1 MEQPKIIQYFEGKL
15 DAHNLA
21 VLKEVVHQ
29 HIKYSQVH
37 FSVVKEDEK
46 KILIKVWQN
55 KPHNGNAFPENRL
68 VEITK
73 TVFTAFTQKTINVKP
88 FPFVASPPDIV
99 TTEWIKDRLKGERG
113 EIKRIA
119 ADLGVDAATVSA
131 YISGENKGLSGV
143 VRAMFY
149 YYFERKKEK

>member
-1 MEQPKIIQYFEGKL
+1 MEPKIIQYFESLL
-15 DAHNLA
+15 DAKDLA
-21 VLKEVVHQ
+21 ILKEAVHQ
-29 HIKYSQVH
+29 HARYSQVH
-37 FSVVKEDEK
+37 FSVVRDEDK

-55 KPHNGNAFPENRL
+55 KPHNGIAFAENRL

-73 TVFTAFTQKTINVKP
+73 NLFSNFTGKTVNVKP
-88 FPFVASPPDIV
+88 FAFVASPPDIV
-99 TTEWIKDRLKGERG
+99 TTQWIQDRLTGERG
-113 EIKRIA
+113 EIKAIA

-149 YYFERKKEK
+149 YYFQGKK